1 MKEAINQTLKLWEN
15 QVELRNAYTFGEED
29 ILLDEFAKLF
39 KDTFEIIRT
48 AKNEFIY
55 KNIAP
60 ADSVVSLAYLEL
72 LTTLSKY
79 MTYDCMND
87 ESEDKKFT
95 VTCLVAQK
103 LADYAT
109 SKGGFE
115 IVGKTSICFDSD
127 DEKQGVFTFF
137 RDDYP
142 FYDSDFDEDDEMKTY
157 LYNIYD
163 GNFEEVLNLASQL

>member
-1 MKEAINQTLKLWEN
+1 MKEEINQTLKMWEN
-15 QVELRNAYTFGEED
+15 LVELRNAYTFGEED

-55 KNIAP
+55 RNIAP
-60 ADSVVSLAYLEL
+60 ADSAVSLAYLEL
-72 LTTLSKY
+72 LTLLSKY
-79 MTYDCMND
+79 MTYDCMDD
-87 ESEDKKFT
+87 ESGDKKFT
-95 VTCLVAQK
+95 ATCLVAQK
-103 LADYAT
+103 LVDYAV
-109 SKGGFE
+109 SAGGFE
-115 IVGKTSICFDSD
+115 IVGKTSTCFDND

-142 FYDSDFDEDDEMKTY
+142 FYASDFDENEKKLTY
-157 LYNIYD
+157 SYNIYD